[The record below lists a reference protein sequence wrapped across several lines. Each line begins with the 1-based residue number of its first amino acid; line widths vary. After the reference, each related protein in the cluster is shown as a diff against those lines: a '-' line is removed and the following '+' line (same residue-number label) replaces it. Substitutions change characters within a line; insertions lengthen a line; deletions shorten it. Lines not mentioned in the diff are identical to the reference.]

1 VGGRGDREGLGA
13 ICPCFLGTSK
23 SACHKLQIENVL
35 RLFAGFYLQIFNFL
49 LSICILNG
57 RRTPSAKF
65 GTIQRAGKIF
75 FLFVKVKTAV
85 KIQENIAKADK
96 SEIQRT

>member
-1 VGGRGDREGLGA
+1 MLPGYEQERLSQIANGK
-13 ICPCFLGTSK
+13 CFAT
-23 SACHKLQIENVL
+23 
-35 RLFAGFYLQIFNFL
+35 FAGFYLQIFNFL